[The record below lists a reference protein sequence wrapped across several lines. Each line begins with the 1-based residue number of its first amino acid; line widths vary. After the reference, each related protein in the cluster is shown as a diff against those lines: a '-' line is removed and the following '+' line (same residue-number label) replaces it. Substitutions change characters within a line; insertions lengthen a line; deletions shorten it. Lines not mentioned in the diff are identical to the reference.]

1 MIGGLVL
8 GKSNS
13 HGDKLSNASFLSS
26 VLNDR
31 KSEKEKQEIARK
43 ARLDRFEYG
52 NGPAED

>member
-13 HGDKLSNASFLSS
+13 HGEKFSNASFLSS